1 MSHPSLSKRPV
12 FIVSVLSLILTVT
25 AVGYYFYQK
34 QLDTKTPKNPQINT
48 KPAPISAFVTN
59 LPKTPAAAEVLTEL
73 FGVKTTATKVN
84 NAADQ
89 LSSLWFQQSFAQG
102 KDSFHAVFVKS
113 QTIDPDTKAVAD
125 SHADGANISVVVY
138 KRVDKQWQFFSKQ
151 LNVGSFGAWG
161 DVPETKNVPTLQLSA
176 DNLVFL
182 IASGSSGQGYTEEGK
197 GLFSFNFKQKSWKDL
212 GFVQTGGDNAGAC
225 DDSPQPADSLLSACW
240 KFTGEITLTKS
251 GKNPQYPDL
260 LVIQKGT
267 TSDDNNK
274 VIPVSNRT
282 YVFNGEQYAEPGAES
297 R

>member
-1 MSHPSLSKRPV
+1 MTDVVPLSKRPV
-12 FIVSVLSLILTVT
+12 FIVSVLSLVLTLT

-34 QLDTKTPKNPQINT
+34 HIKTQKNTEKLTKQLSVIAAT
-48 KPAPISAFVTN
+48 SN
-59 LPKTPAAAEVLTEL
+59 LPKTPSAPEVLSAL
-73 FGVKTTATKVN
+73 FGVKITEAKVN
-84 NAADQ
+84 NAVDQ
-89 LSSLWFQQSFAQG
+89 LSSLWFEQSFAQG
-102 KDSFHAVFVKS
+102 KDNFHAVFVKS
-113 QTIDPDTKAVAD
+113 QTIDPDTKAIAD

-138 KRVDKQWQFFSKQ
+138 KLVDKQWQFFSKQ

-161 DVPETKNVPTLQLSA
+161 DVPETKSVPTLQLSP
-176 DNLVFL
+176 DNIAFL

-197 GLFSFNFKQKSWKDL
+197 GLFSFNSKDKSWKDL

-240 KFTGEITLTKS
+240 KFTGEITLAKS
-251 GKNPQYPDL
+251 GKNRQYPDL

-274 VIPVSNRT
+274 VIPASNRS
-282 YVFNGEQYAEPGAES
+282 YVFNGEQYVEPGAES

>member
-1 MSHPSLSKRPV
+1 MTDVSLSKRPV
-12 FIVSVLSLILTVT
+12 FMVSVLSLILTLT

-34 QLDTKTPKNPQINT
+34 HTKTPKNTQINT
-48 KPAPISAFVTN
+48 KQLPVIAAKAN
-59 LPKTPAAAEVLTEL
+59 LPKTPPAAEVLTEL
-73 FGVKTTATKVN
+73 FGVKTTAAKVN

-89 LSSLWFQQSFAQG
+89 LSSLWFEQSFSQN
-102 KDSFHAVFVKS
+102 KDNFHAVFVKS

-138 KRVDKQWQFFSKQ
+138 KLVDKQWQFFSKQ

-161 DVPETKNVPTLQLSA
+161 DVPETKTVPTLQLSP
-176 DNLVFL
+176 DNIAFL

-197 GLFSFNFKQKSWKDL
+197 GLFSFNPKQKVWKDL

-240 KFTGEITLTKS
+240 KFTGEITLTKT

-274 VIPVSNRT
+274 VIPVSNRA
-282 YVFNGEQYAEPGAES
+282 YVFNGEQYAESGAES